1 MIVAIVKYHGRNYKK
16 AKTMEEEI
24 DDYQRIYTGA
34 TVIVKMLQGRL
45 EDANIFPVI
54 KDDLSSGTWSA
65 FGSMP
70 GMIQLFVHN
79 DEYEKAKSI
88 VENALEELDED

>member
-1 MIVAIVKYHGRNYKK
+1 
-16 AKTMEEEI
+16 MEEEI
-24 DDYQRIYTGA
+24 QDYKRIYTGA
-34 TVIVKMLQGRL
+34 TVITKMLQGRL

-65 FGSMP
+65 FGSTP

-79 DEYEKAKSI
+79 DEYEKAITI

>member
-1 MIVAIVKYHGRNYKK
+1 MD
-16 AKTMEEEI
+16 EEI
-24 DDYQRIYTGA
+24 EDYKRIYTGT

-45 EDANIFPVI
+45 EEADIFPVI

-79 DEYEKAKSI
+79 DEYNKAKAI
-88 VENALEELDED
+88 VDSALEELDED

>member
-1 MIVAIVKYHGRNYKK
+1 
-16 AKTMEEEI
+16 MEEEI
-24 DDYQRIYTGA
+24 DDYKRIYTGA

-45 EDANIFPVI
+45 EEADIFPVV

-88 VENALEELDED
+88 VDSALEEFEED